1 LKANFSDIEEFFRA
15 LLGQTACP
23 NEEIEEASG
32 AYELM
37 KLAVEHLKMFKFLL
51 IVDDLDTLGDEDQSR
66 LHQLLVQLCSRSEA
80 KAIITAR
87 RNLSL
92 PEGDFL
98 AVEGLPETDFRIF
111 VGERCKLLSISPP
124 TGSLMRG
131 LMRVTGGSPLFALSI
146 LRLVAEDGSQLDQA
160 ISRWRG
166 ADGEKVRN
174 AAFSREVDRLK
185 EFEARTLLASAYLSP
200 TSKVELAAVLRLN
213 EFETT
218 EAIQTLRQFSMIAT
232 QTDLPGGARLVIP
245 DAVAA
250 MINIVEQRV
259 SGYEAIK
266 VKCAKQREI
275 SADPEPYLR
284 DALTRT
290 IAFLKR
296 ANPEEALDTVRAAMA
311 NLPEHYDL
319 FYLLGKC
326 YLEANPVAPTE
337 SEEAFQAAFDR
348 GCRRQDLFESW
359 LRLRGLREN
368 WDGVIK
374 LSQLAERE
382 RGVNNRFVISRA
394 EAYTKIAEQY
404 ERSTEFEQAV
414 SIYDKAIE
422 DFKSVLQI
430 AGSSHF
436 AGEIKAA
443 QRRLIQRRLA
453 VIKEIAERANRP
465 RKYFRDVVSTAKTY
479 AFFDRNALL
488 SGLEAFSQTIDSVEG
503 KARISTLDI
512 TNANTDLRLSKDLL
526 STMRYDEKL
535 KAEIAR
541 IIDALS
547 ARISH
552 LATAEASGRH

>member
-1 LKANFSDIEEFFRA
+1 MS
-15 LLGQTACP
+15 
-23 NEEIEEASG
+23 
-32 AYELM
+32 
-37 KLAVEHLKMFKFLL
+37 KFLL
-51 IVDDLDTLGDEDQSR
+51 IVDDLDTLDDEDQSR

-87 RNLSL
+87 RNLGL
-92 PEGDFL
+92 PQGHFL
-98 AVEGLPETDFRIF
+98 AVEGLPETDFRAF
-111 VGERCKLLSISPP
+111 VGERCKLLSVSPP
-124 TGSLMRG
+124 TGSLMKS

-166 ADGEKVRN
+166 TDGEKVRN

-185 EFEARTLLASAYLSP
+185 EFEARALLAAAYLSP
-200 TSKVELAAVLRLN
+200 TSKIELAAVLQLN
-213 EFETT
+213 EYETT
-218 EAIQTLRQFSMIAT
+218 EAIQTLRQFSMIAA

-245 DAVAA
+245 DAVVS

-266 VKCAKQREI
+266 GRCAKQREI

-290 IAFLKR
+290 IAFLNR
-296 ANPEEALDTVRAAMA
+296 GNPEEALETVRAAMA

-326 YLEANPVAPTE
+326 YLEASPVAPTD

-359 LRLRGLREN
+359 LRLRRLREN
-368 WDGVIK
+368 WDGIIK

-404 ERSTEFEQAV
+404 ERSTEFEQAA

-422 DFKSVLQI
+422 DLKSAVQI
-430 AGSSHF
+430 TGSSHF
-436 AGEIKAA
+436 AGEIKTA
-443 QRRLIQRRLA
+443 QRKLIQRRLSL
-453 VIKEIAERANRP
+453 IKEIAERANRP
-465 RKYFRDVVSTAKTY
+465 RRYFRDVISTAKTY

-488 SGLEAFSQTIDSVEG
+488 SGFEAFSKTIDGVEAKG
-503 KARISTLDI
+503 RSSTLDV
-512 TNANTDLRLSKDLL
+512 TNANTDLRMSKDLL
-526 STMRYDEKL
+526 SAMRYDEKL
-535 KAEIAR
+535 KGEIAR
-541 IIDALS
+541 IVDALS
-547 ARISH
+547 GRISR
-552 LATAEASGRH
+552 LAIAEVSSRHY